1 MQAKLEGGIAMVT
14 AFGDFDGNAYCPSRN
29 GTGTIPPEMKE
40 TGILT
45 ILSARL
51 TAPTVVAV
59 ISAPSYLEIY
69 SVPLDVVHDFN
80 EAPS

>member
-1 MQAKLEGGIAMVT
+1 MQAKLEGGIAMVM
-14 AFGDFDGNAYCPSRN
+14 AFGDFDGDAYGPSRN
-29 GTGTIPPEMKE
+29 GTGTIPHEMKE